1 VKIYTRKGDA
11 GETGIWGGIRLGK
24 DDLRIEAIGAVD
36 ECNAAIGVAL
46 AQGLPERIAVLMGQ
60 VQSTLFVVGSDLMA
74 PDRSGPGASLPR
86 VGDDDSTRLEQ
97 AIDELEAGLPALR
110 NFIIPG
116 GTQAAAHLHLARTM
130 CRRAERQVTR
140 LARRG
145 DPVGGAVRAYL
156 NRLSDLLFVAARHVN
171 QVAGNGDVA
180 WSGRSAELAPATRP
194 GQRGMMGWWP

>member
-1 VKIYTRKGDA
+1 MALKIYTRKGDA
-11 GETGIWGGIRLGK
+11 GETGIWGGVRLGK

-86 VGDDDSTRLEQ
+86 VSDGDATRLEQ
-97 AIDELEAGLPALR
+97 AMDELELELPPLR
-110 NFIIPG
+110 NFIVPG
-116 GTQAAAHLHLARTM
+116 GTQAAASLHLARTV

-145 DPVGGAVRAYL
+145 DPVSGALRAYL
-156 NRLSDLLFVAARHVN
+156 NRLSDLLFVAARYLNHT
-171 QVAGNGDVA
+171 AGAGDVVWA
-180 WSGRSAELAPATRP
+180 GRPA
-194 GQRGMMGWWP
+194 G

>member
-11 GETGIWGGIRLGK
+11 GETGTWGGIRLGK

-36 ECNAAIGVAL
+36 ECNAATGVAL
-46 AQGLPERIAVLMGQ
+46 AQGPPERIAVLLRQ

-74 PDRSGPGASLPR
+74 PDRSGSGASLPR
-86 VGDDDSTRLEQ
+86 VGDGDAARLEQ
-97 AIDELEAGLPALR
+97 AIDELEAELPALR

-145 DPVGGAVRAYL
+145 DPVSGAVLAYL

-171 QVAGNGDVA
+171 HVAGNGDVA
-180 WSGRSAELAPATRP
+180 WLGRPAELALSTRP
-194 GQRGMMGWWP
+194 GRRGMMGWWL